1 MEEEGCCMNKIYY
14 FFLIFGVASF
24 GQEIK
29 IDSVIIDPQLS
40 KTKDVSLIQNL
51 TQKDILKNSVSLSDV
66 LRFQTPIYIKENSRG
81 MVSSA
86 SFRGTTSQ
94 QTAFIW
100 NGININSQFLAQG
113 DINNISLFGYDKIN
127 VKSGGGSVIYGSGAI
142 GGSVHL
148 NNELVYD
155 KGFSADIFTDYASY
169 NTLNTFIK
177 TNYSNDKISVQ
188 VSGNHSQSHNNYE
201 VPKKYYVNRD
211 AKYFNSGI
219 NLGFGYKLTEKHQLY
234 FQSQHFDGEQHYPA
248 LSENSDR
255 TKYDSQTF
263 RSMLG
268 VKSNF
273 NTFKN
278 DLKVAYLEDNF
289 QYFGDANSAK
299 SSGGTSKQYLIKN
312 DASFNITSTSE
323 INLISE
329 ISQVKAEGF
338 KSGIDKVSRDQAS
351 FALLYRN
358 RALEKFYWELGIK
371 KDFVEGINAPVLF
384 SAGAY
389 YEVFDWYK
397 TTINF
402 SKNFRY
408 PSFNDLYWQPGGNLD
423 LQPETS
429 YQVELSQNFKIKN
442 LQLIL
447 TPYAMRINDMIR
459 WLPKTTSIWSPI
471 NTNDVLSYGLE
482 SQIKYAN
489 QWGNHRLTAQVGYS
503 YARSQNEETKLQ
515 LMYVPLHKAN
525 FGLDYN
531 YKAFSIFAQG
541 LYIGK
546 VFTNDAEIDSFSI
559 KQYASFNVGANY
571 NITKTV
577 GVGFKI
583 NNITNQAY
591 ENVQNYWMPLRNY
604 SGQIL
609 IKL

>member
-1 MEEEGCCMNKIYY
+1 MKRIYY
-14 FFLIFGVASF
+14 FFLFSGIPSF

-29 IDSVIIDPQLS
+29 IDSVVIDPQLS
-40 KTKDVSLIQNL
+40 KASEVSVIKNL

-81 MVSSA
+81 MVSSP

-94 QTAFIW
+94 QTAFVW

-113 DINNISLFGYDKIN
+113 DVNNISLFGYDKID

-148 NNELVYD
+148 NNELAYD
-155 KGFSADIFTDYASY
+155 KGFSANIFTEYASY
-169 NTLNTFIK
+169 NTLNTFLK

-188 VSGNHSQSHNNYE
+188 VSANHSQSKNDYE
-201 VPKKYYVNRD
+201 VVKKYYVNRD
-211 AKYFNSGI
+211 AKYLNSGV
-219 NLGFGYKLTEKHQLY
+219 NLGFGYKFTEKYQLY

-255 TKYDSQTF
+255 TKYDTQTF
-263 RSMLG
+263 RSLLG
-268 VKSNF
+268 LKSNF
-273 NTFKN
+273 NNFKN
-278 DLKVAYLEDNF
+278 DFKVAYLEDNF
-289 QYFGDANSAK
+289 QYFGNANTVK
-299 SSGGTSKQYLIKN
+299 SSGGASKQYLIKN
-312 DASFNITSTSE
+312 DASFNITSASE

-329 ISQVKAEGF
+329 ISQVKAEGYR
-338 KSGIDKVSRDQAS
+338 SGIDKVSRDQAS
-351 FALLYRN
+351 FSLLYRN
-358 RALEKFYWELGIK
+358 RALEKFYWELGVK
-371 KDFVEGINAPVLF
+371 KDFVENVEAPFLF
-384 SAGAY
+384 SAGASY
-389 YEVFDWYK
+389 RVFDWYK
-397 TTINF
+397 TTINL

-423 LQPETS
+423 LKPETS

-442 LQLIL
+442 FQLIL
-447 TPYAMRINDMIR
+447 TPYAMRIYDMIR
-459 WLPKTTSIWSPI
+459 WLPKMANLWSPV

-482 SQIKYAN
+482 SQVRYAN
-489 QWGNHRLTAQVGYS
+489 QWGNHRLSAQVGYS
-503 YARSQNEETKLQ
+503 YTRSQNEETQLQ

-525 FGLDYN
+525 FGVDYN
-531 YKAFSIFAQG
+531 YKSFSIFAQG

-546 VFTNDAEIDSFSI
+546 VFTNDLESDSFSI

-571 NITKTV
+571 NITKALTI
-577 GVGFKI
+577 GFKV

>member
-1 MEEEGCCMNKIYY
+1 MKKIYY
-14 FFLIFGVASF
+14 FFLFSGVASF

-29 IDSVIIDPQLS
+29 IDSVVIDPQLS
-40 KTKDVSLIQNL
+40 KTREVSIIQNL
-51 TQKDILKNSVSLSDV
+51 TPKDILKNSTSLSDV
-66 LRFQTPIYIKENSRG
+66 LRFQTPIYVKENSRG
-81 MVSSA
+81 MVSSP

-94 QTAFIW
+94 QTAFVW

-113 DINNISLFGYDKIN
+113 DINNIPLFSYDKISI
-127 VKSGGGSVIYGSGAI
+127 KSGGGSVIYGSGAI

-148 NNELVYD
+148 NNELLYD
-155 KGFSADIFTDYASY
+155 KGFSANIFTEYASY
-169 NTLNTFIK
+169 NTVNTYLK
-177 TNYSNDKISVQ
+177 TNYSNDKISIEF
-188 VSGNHSQSHNNYE
+188 SANHSQSNNDYE
-201 VPKKYYVNRD
+201 VSKKYYVNRD

-219 NLGFGYKLTEKHQLY
+219 NLGFGYQLTEKHQLY

-248 LSENSDR
+248 LSENADR

-263 RSMLG
+263 RSLLG
-268 VKSNF
+268 LKSDF
-273 NTFKN
+273 NKIKN
-278 DLKVAYLEDNF
+278 DFKVAYLEDNF
-289 QYFGDANSAK
+289 QYFGDAKSVK

-338 KSGIDKVSRDQAS
+338 KSGIDKVSLDQAS
-351 FALLYRN
+351 LALLYRN
-358 RALEKFYWELGIK
+358 SAIDKFYWELGIK
-371 KDFVEGINAPVLF
+371 KDFVEDISAPFLF
-384 SAGAY
+384 SAGASY
-389 YEVFDWYK
+389 KVSDWYK
-397 TTINF
+397 TTINL

-408 PSFNDLYWQPGGNLD
+408 PSFNDLYWQPDGNLD
-423 LQPETS
+423 LKPETS
-429 YQVELSQNFKIKN
+429 YQLELSQNFKVKN
-442 LQLIL
+442 LQLTL
-447 TPYAMRINDMIR
+447 TPYVMRIYDMIR
-459 WLPKTTSIWSPI
+459 WLPKTANLWSPV

-482 SQIKYAN
+482 SQIKYN
-489 QWGNHRLTAQVGYS
+489 HQWGSHRLSTQVGYS
-503 YARSQNEETKLQ
+503 YTKSQNEETKLQ
-515 LMYVPLHKAN
+515 LMYVPLQKAN

-546 VFTNDAEIDSFSI
+546 VFTNDSENDSFSI

-571 NITKTV
+571 NVTKAVTI
-577 GVGFKI
+577 GFKV
-583 NNITNQAY
+583 NNITNQTY

>member
-1 MEEEGCCMNKIYY
+1 MKRIYY
-14 FFLIFGVASF
+14 FFLFSGIPSF

-29 IDSVIIDPQLS
+29 IDSVVIDPQLS
-40 KTKDVSLIQNL
+40 KASEVSVIKNL

-81 MVSSA
+81 MVSSP

-94 QTAFIW
+94 QTAFVW

-113 DINNISLFGYDKIN
+113 DVNNISLFGYDNID

-148 NNELVYD
+148 NNELAYD
-155 KGFSADIFTDYASY
+155 KGFSANIFTEYASY
-169 NTLNTFIK
+169 NTLNTFLK

-188 VSGNHSQSHNNYE
+188 VSANHSQSKNDYE
-201 VPKKYYVNRD
+201 VIKKYYVNRD
-211 AKYFNSGI
+211 AKYLNSGV
-219 NLGFGYKLTEKHQLY
+219 NLGFGYKLTEKLQLY

-255 TKYDSQTF
+255 TKYDTQTF
-263 RSMLG
+263 RSLLG
-268 VKSNF
+268 LKSNF
-273 NTFKN
+273 NNFKN
-278 DLKVAYLEDNF
+278 DFKVAYLEDNF
-289 QYFGDANSAK
+289 QYFGNANTVK
-299 SSGGTSKQYLIKN
+299 SSGGASKQYLIKN
-312 DASFNITSTSE
+312 DASFNITSASE

-329 ISQVKAEGF
+329 ISQVKAEGYR
-338 KSGIDKVSRDQAS
+338 SGIDKVSRDQAS
-351 FALLYRN
+351 FSLLYRN
-358 RALEKFYWELGIK
+358 RALEKFYWELGVK
-371 KDFVEGINAPVLF
+371 KDFVENVEAPFLF
-384 SAGAY
+384 SAGASY
-389 YEVFDWYK
+389 RVFDWYK
-397 TTINF
+397 TTINL

-423 LQPETS
+423 LKPEVS
-429 YQVELSQNFKIKN
+429 YQVELSQNFKVKN
-442 LQLIL
+442 FQLIL
-447 TPYAMRINDMIR
+447 TPYAMRIYDMIR
-459 WLPKTTSIWSPI
+459 WLPKMANLWSPV

-482 SQIKYAN
+482 SQVRYTN
-489 QWGNHRLTAQVGYS
+489 QWGNHRLSAQVGYS
-503 YARSQNEETKLQ
+503 YTRSQNEETQLQ

-525 FGLDYN
+525 FGVDYN
-531 YKAFSIFAQG
+531 YKSFSIFAQG

-546 VFTNDAEIDSFSI
+546 VFTNDLESDSFSI

-571 NITKTV
+571 NITKALTI
-577 GVGFKI
+577 GFKV

>member
-1 MEEEGCCMNKIYY
+1 MKKIHY
-14 FFLIFGVASF
+14 FFLFSGVASF

-29 IDSVIIDPQLS
+29 IDSVVIDPQLS
-40 KTKDVSLIQNL
+40 RTKAVSVIQNL
-51 TQKDILKNSVSLSDV
+51 IQKEILKNPTSLSDV

-81 MVSSA
+81 MVSSP

-94 QTAFIW
+94 QTAFVW

-148 NNELVYD
+148 NNELVYE
-155 KGFSADIFTDYASY
+155 KGFSADIFTEYASY
-169 NTLNTFIK
+169 NTLNAFLK

-188 VSGNHSQSHNNYE
+188 VSANHSQSNNDYE

-211 AKYFNSGI
+211 AKYFNSGV
-219 NLGFGYKLTEKHQLY
+219 NLGFGYKLTDKHQLY

-248 LSENSDR
+248 LSENADR

-263 RSMLG
+263 RSLLG

-273 NTFKN
+273 NKIKN
-278 DLKVAYLEDNF
+278 DFKVAYLEDNF
-289 QYFGDANSAK
+289 QYFGDANSGK
-299 SSGGTSKQYLIKN
+299 SSGGKSQQYLVKN
-312 DASFNITSTSE
+312 DASLNITSTSE

-329 ISQVKAEGF
+329 ISLVQAKGF

-351 FALLYRN
+351 LALLYRN
-358 RALEKFYWELGIK
+358 SALEKFYWELGIK
-371 KDFVEGINAPVLF
+371 KDFVEDISAPYLF
-384 SAGAY
+384 SAGAS
-389 YEVFDWYK
+389 YEVYDWYK
-397 TTINF
+397 TTINL

-423 LQPETS
+423 LKPETS
-429 YQVELSQNFKIKN
+429 YQIELSQNFKVKS
-442 LQLIL
+442 LQLTL
-447 TPYAMRINDMIR
+447 TPYAMRIYDMIR
-459 WLPKTTSIWSPI
+459 WLPKTANLWAPV

-482 SQIKYAN
+482 SQLKYNN
-489 QWGNHRLTAQVGYS
+489 QWGSHRLSAQVGYS
-503 YARSQNEETKLQ
+503 YTRSQNEETKMQ

-531 YKAFSIFAQG
+531 YKAFSIFVQG

-546 VFTNDAEIDSFSI
+546 VFTNDSESHDFSI
-559 KQYASFNVGANY
+559 KQYASFNVGVNY
-571 NITKTV
+571 DITKV
-577 GVGFKI
+577 VSIGFKI
-583 NNITNQAY
+583 NNITNQTY